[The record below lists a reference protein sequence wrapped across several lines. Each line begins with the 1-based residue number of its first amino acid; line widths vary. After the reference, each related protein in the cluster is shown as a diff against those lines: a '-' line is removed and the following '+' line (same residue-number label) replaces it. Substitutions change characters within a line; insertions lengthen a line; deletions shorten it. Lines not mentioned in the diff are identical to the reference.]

1 MANWRQKCIL
11 SQVNSS
17 CHRSSSLL
25 PPSLWPLSAWL
36 LDYSHNIV
44 CVNSFNFILVS
55 LFVFNKKNHNSCPAD
70 LKKPTDLD
78 LHCLSLS
85 MWIYSNNPDQVIW
98 LAENWKW
105 AWHLNLFS
113 RTRVNTLENLC
124 FAVHLSMVSGQL
136 KLFTDFGMWTAQI
149 IYRFWY
155 NNIYILD
162 EVLDQTNFIPLGKIR
177 KIFKIFYADFFT
189 QHGEC

>member
-55 LFVFNKKNHNSCPAD
+55 LFVFNKKN
-70 LKKPTDLD
+70 L
-78 LHCLSLS
+78 
-85 MWIYSNNPDQVIW
+85 
-98 LAENWKW
+98 
-105 AWHLNLFS
+105 
-113 RTRVNTLENLC
+113 NTLENLC

-162 EVLDQTNFIPLGKIR
+162 EILDQTNFIPLGKIR
-177 KIFKIFYADFFT
+177 KIFKIFYADFLPSMESVKNSKFLQT
-189 QHGEC
+189 AH